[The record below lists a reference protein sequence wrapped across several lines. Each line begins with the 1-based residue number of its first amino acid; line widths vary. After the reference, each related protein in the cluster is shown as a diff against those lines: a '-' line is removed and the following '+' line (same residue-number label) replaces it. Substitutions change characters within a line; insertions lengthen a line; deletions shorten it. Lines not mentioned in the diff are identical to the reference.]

1 MKKLIYILLF
11 VAASVSSY
19 AQQEGH
25 FTQFMYTQQMIN
37 PAYVGSREVPSFTA
51 IYRNQWLDVEG
62 APQNMLLTFA
72 SPFFGDKVGFG
83 LTAFR
88 QQIGAFEQWSGSLA
102 YSYKLQLT
110 ESLNLR
116 IGLQGSAYY
125 HTWDVMGSNP
135 TFFDLD
141 DPSIPMSG
149 DIDEQLKGNFG
160 AGLYLYNNTFYFG
173 LSSPHFLSNVI
184 GLNEEVGVTAE
195 RTAHYY
201 AMAGAII
208 PMNEKIKLRPAILG
222 KYEPSSPFQLDVN
235 ISAIFNNK
243 LSVGASYRT
252 GSGGNNIGESVD
264 FLMFLQLARKIGF
277 GISYDFTLSDLQ
289 DYNNGTFEV
298 MMRFDLRSLRD
309 DLENPRFFL

>member
-1 MKKLIYILLF
+1 MKKLIYIIVF
-11 VAASVSSY
+11 MAVSISSH

-25 FTQFMYTQQMIN
+25 FTHFMYTQQSIN

-62 APQNMLLTFA
+62 APENMLLTFS

-83 LTAFR
+83 ITAFR
-88 QQIGAFEQWSGSLA
+88 QQVGAFERWDGSLA
-102 YSYKLQLT
+102 YSYKIQLT

-116 IGLQGSAYY
+116 IGLQGAAHYQ
-125 HTWDVMGSNP
+125 TLDIMGNNAV
-135 TFFDLD
+135 FFDTD
-141 DPSIPMSG
+141 DPSIPVG
-149 DIDEQLKGNFG
+149 EDAQLKGNFG
-160 AGLYLYNNTFYFG
+160 AGLYVYNNNFYFG
-173 LSSPHFLSNVI
+173 LSSPYFLSNVI
-184 GLNEEVGVTAE
+184 GLNEEVSITAE
-195 RTAHYY
+195 KTAHYY
-201 AMAGAII
+201 GMAGAIL
-208 PMNEKIKLRPAILG
+208 PVNEKIKLRPAILG
-222 KYEPSSPFQLDVN
+222 KYEPNSPFQLDVN

-252 GSGGNNIGESVD
+252 GGSGTGESID

-277 GISYDFTLSDLQ
+277 GVAYDFTISDIK

-298 MMRFDLRSLRD
+298 MTRFDLRSLRD